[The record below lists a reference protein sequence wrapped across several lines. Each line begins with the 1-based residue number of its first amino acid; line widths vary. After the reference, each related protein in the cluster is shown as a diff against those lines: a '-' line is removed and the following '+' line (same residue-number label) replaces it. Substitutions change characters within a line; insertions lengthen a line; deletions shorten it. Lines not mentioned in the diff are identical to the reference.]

1 MNENQ
6 AKVQPN
12 QEPERRPISPLNRQE
27 NEQSKRVVK
36 KDKKKAFGSGI
47 IWYIFLIPAFLG
59 ILLFM
64 VYPIFESLRLS
75 FYQSNGTM
83 ETFIGL
89 DNFKTILTSG
99 PFWNSVWNTFYIG
112 IFQILITIPL
122 GFIFASLI
130 NSTPRGQNFFKVIY
144 FLPNVTSIVAA
155 AMIFAFVL
163 HPEMGIVNYILETI
177 GLPTPGWLS
186 NPSTSKWAVILLSV
200 WHWIGFVIIIC
211 LANLQAISP
220 EMYEAAR
227 IDGAGRV
234 QQWLFI
240 TIPNMTATF
249 AFLLITGWIGALQ
262 RFNEVYVLGG
272 PSGSPARSIQTMGAF
287 IYERGFTGFEFG
299 MASAA
304 TYVMFIIILIFTFLN
319 IKISNMK
326 L

>member
-1 MNENQ
+1 MNNSSMATNIKPNEKSNEKKNDHKQ
-6 AKVQPN
+6 KKNRKSTFGYSKV
-12 QEPERRPISPLNRQE
+12 
-27 NEQSKRVVK
+27 
-36 KDKKKAFGSGI
+36 
-47 IWYIFLIPAFLG
+47 WYVFLIPSFLG

-64 VYPIFESLRLS
+64 VYPIVESFRLS
-75 FYQSNGTM
+75 FYQSNGTI

-89 DNFKTILTSG
+89 KNFKYILTSRT
-99 PFWNSVWNTFYIG
+99 FWNTVWNTFYIG
-112 IFQILITIPL
+112 FFQILITIPL

-130 NSTPRGQNFFKVIY
+130 NTVRKGQNFFKVIY

-163 HPEMGIVNYILETI
+163 HPEMGFVNYALDLI

-186 NPSTSKWAVILLSV
+186 DPATSKWAVILLAV

-220 EMYEAAR
+220 EMYEAAK
-227 IDGAGRV
+227 IDGANGI

-240 TIPNMTATF
+240 TVPNMGATF
-249 AFLLITGWIGALQ
+249 AFLFITGWIGSLQ

-299 MASAA
+299 IASAA
-304 TYVMFIIILIFTFLN
+304 TYVMFIIILIFTFVNLKVSKME
-319 IKISNMK
+319 I
-326 L
+326 

>member
-6 AKVQPN
+6 AKIQPN
-12 QEPERRPISPLNRQE
+12 QEPERRPVSPLNRPE
-27 NEQSKRVVK
+27 NEQQKRGVK
-36 KDKKKAFGSGI
+36 KDKKKSFGSGA
-47 IWYIFLIPAFLG
+47 IWYIFLLPAFLG

-75 FYQSNGTM
+75 FYQSNGTI
-83 ETFIGL
+83 ENFIGL
-89 DNFKTILTSG
+89 DNFKVILTSG

-163 HPEMGIVNYILETI
+163 HPEMGIVNYVLEAI

-186 NPSTSKWAVILLSV
+186 DPSTSKWAVILLSV

-227 IDGAGRV
+227 IDGAGGF
-234 QQWLFI
+234 QQWLYI

-299 MASAA
+299 IASAA
-304 TYVMFIIILIFTFLN
+304 TYVMFIIILIFTSLN

>member
-1 MNENQ
+1 M
-6 AKVQPN
+6 AKHHLEIHANTDNSTGLKFVKSKK
-12 QEPERRPISPLNRQE
+12 RRPQLT
-27 NEQSKRVVK
+27 
-36 KDKKKAFGSGI
+36 
-47 IWYIFLIPAFLG
+47 WYIFLIPSFLG

-75 FYQSNGTM
+75 FYQSNGTI
-83 ETFIGL
+83 EHFIGL
-89 DNFKTILTSG
+89 DNFKTVLTSG

-112 IFQILITIPL
+112 IFQIIITIPL

-163 HPEMGIVNYILETI
+163 HPEMGIVNYALDTL
-177 GLPTPGWLS
+177 GLPTPKWLAD
-186 NPSTSKWAVILLSV
+186 PSTSKWAVILLAV

-211 LANLQAISP
+211 LANLQAIST
-220 EMYEAAR
+220 EMYEAAK
-227 IDGAGRV
+227 IDGASGF
-234 QQWLFI
+234 QQWLYI
-240 TIPNMTATF
+240 TVPNMAGTF

-272 PSGSPARSIQTMGAF
+272 PNGSPARSIQTMGAF

-299 MASAA
+299 VASAA
-304 TYVMFIIILIFTFLN
+304 TYIMFMIILAFTFLN
-319 IKISNMK
+319 LKISNMK

>member
-1 MNENQ
+1 M
-6 AKVQPN
+6 AKNHMEINANSDTITGVKLTRLKN
-12 QEPERRPISPLNRQE
+12 
-27 NEQSKRVVK
+27 KRSQLV
-36 KDKKKAFGSGI
+36 
-47 IWYIFLIPAFLG
+47 WYIFLIPSFLG

-75 FYQSNGTM
+75 FYQSNGTI
-83 ETFIGL
+83 ENFNGL
-89 DNFKTILTSG
+89 NNFKTVLTSG

-122 GFIFASLI
+122 GFIFATLI
-130 NSTPRGQNFFKVIY
+130 NSTPRGQSFFKVIY

-155 AMIFAFVL
+155 AIIFAFVL
-163 HPEMGIVNYILETI
+163 HPEMGIVNYALEAV
-177 GLPTPGWLS
+177 GLPTPKWLAD
-186 NPSTSKWAVILLSV
+186 PSTSKWAVILLAV

-220 EMYEAAR
+220 DMYEAAK
-227 IDGAGRV
+227 IDGASGI

-240 TIPNMTATF
+240 TIPNMAGTF

-272 PSGSPARSIQTMGAF
+272 PNGSPARSIQTMGAF

-299 MASAA
+299 VASAA
-304 TYVMFIIILIFTFLN
+304 TYIMFMIILVFTFLN
-319 IKISNMK
+319 LKISKMK

>member
-1 MNENQ
+1 M
-6 AKVQPN
+6 AKSNAELTTEISMVTRTK
-12 QEPERRPISPLNRQE
+12 RRRNWSL
-27 NEQSKRVVK
+27 K
-36 KDKKKAFGSGI
+36 
-47 IWYIFLIPAFLG
+47 WYIFLLPSFLG

-64 VYPIFESLRLS
+64 VYPVFESLRLS
-75 FYQSNGTM
+75 FYQSNGTI
-83 ETFIGL
+83 ENYIGL
-89 DNFKTILTSG
+89 ENFKSVLTSG

-112 IFQILITIPL
+112 IFQIIITIPL
-122 GFIFASLI
+122 GFIFATLI

-163 HPEMGIVNYILETI
+163 HPEMGIVNYVLGSI

-186 NPSTSKWAVILLSV
+186 EPSTAKWAVILLAV
-200 WHWIGFVIIIC
+200 WHWLGFVIIIC

-220 EMYEAAR
+220 EMYEAAK
-227 IDGAGRV
+227 IDGASNF

-240 TIPNMTATF
+240 TIPNMTGTF

-272 PSGSPARSIQTMGAF
+272 PNGSPARSIQTMGAF

-299 MASAA
+299 IASAA

-319 IKISNMK
+319 LKISKMK
-326 L
+326 I

>member
-1 MNENQ
+1 MAKSNVELTNQIGLKSLKRKRRNESF
-6 AKVQPN
+6 K
-12 QEPERRPISPLNRQE
+12 
-27 NEQSKRVVK
+27 
-36 KDKKKAFGSGI
+36 
-47 IWYIFLIPAFLG
+47 WYIFLIPSFLG

-64 VYPIFESLRLS
+64 VYPVFESLRLS
-75 FYQSNGTM
+75 FYQSNGTI
-83 ETFIGL
+83 EHYIGL
-89 DNFKTILTSG
+89 ENFQSVLTSG

-112 IFQILITIPL
+112 IFQIIITIPL

-130 NSTPRGQNFFKVIY
+130 NSTTKGQNFFKVIY

-163 HPEMGIVNYILETI
+163 HPEMGIVNYILESI

-186 NPSTSKWAVILLSV
+186 DPSTSKWAVILLSV

-211 LANLQAISP
+211 LANLQAISS
-220 EMYEAAR
+220 EMYEAAK
-227 IDGAGRV
+227 IDGANGF

-240 TIPNMTATF
+240 TIPNMMGTF

-272 PSGSPARSIQTMGAF
+272 PNGSPARSIQTMGAF

-299 MASAA
+299 IASAA
-304 TYVMFIIILIFTFLN
+304 TYIMFIIILVFTFINLKVSKMN
-319 IKISNMK
+319 V
-326 L
+326 

>member
-1 MNENQ
+1 MNDNRVRVD
-6 AKVQPN
+6 ASTSVQG
-12 QEPERRPISPLNRQE
+12 QRLS
-27 NEQSKRVVK
+27 SVK
-36 KDKKKAFGSGI
+36 KMRNKPNGSSLV
-47 IWYIFLIPAFLG
+47 WYIFLVPSFLG

-64 VYPIFESLRLS
+64 AYPIFESLRLS
-75 FYQSNGTM
+75 FYQSNGTI
-83 ETFIGL
+83 ETFTGL
-89 DNFKTILTSG
+89 DNFRTVLTSG
-99 PFWNSVWNTFYIG
+99 PFWNSVWNTFFIG
-112 IFQILITIPL
+112 IFQIIITIPL

-163 HPEMGIVNYILETI
+163 HPEMGIVNYVLEFL

-186 NPSTSKWAVILLSV
+186 DPSTSKWGVILLTV

-211 LANLQAISP
+211 LANLQAISS
-220 EMYEAAR
+220 EMYEAAK
-227 IDGAGRV
+227 IDGASGM
-234 QQWLFI
+234 QQWFFI
-240 TIPNMTATF
+240 TIPNMGATF

-272 PSGSPARSIQTMGAF
+272 PSGSPARSIQTMGAY

-299 MASAA
+299 IASAA
-304 TYVMFIIILIFTFLN
+304 TYIMFMIILVFTFLN
-319 IKISNMK
+319 LKISNMK

>member
-1 MNENQ
+1 M
-6 AKVQPN
+6 
-12 QEPERRPISPLNRQE
+12 RPSKLEAQT
-27 NEQSKRVVK
+27 EQSPQTISLRGKSRLPHSSRV
-36 KDKKKAFGSGI
+36 
-47 IWYIFLIPAFLG
+47 WYLFLLPSLLG

-64 VYPIFESLRLS
+64 VYPILESLRLS
-75 FYQSNGTM
+75 FFQTTGAA
-83 ETFIGL
+83 EQFIGL
-89 DNFKTILTSG
+89 ANFQTVLTSG
-99 PFWNSVWNTFYIG
+99 PFWNSVWNTFFIG
-112 IFQILITIPL
+112 FFQIAITVPL
-122 GFIFASLI
+122 GFVFASLI
-130 NSTPRGQNFFKVIY
+130 NSVSRGQNFFKVVY

-163 HPEMGIVNYILETI
+163 HPQMGIVNYSLEFL

-186 NPSTSKWAVILLSV
+186 DPSTSKWGVIMLAV

-211 LANLQAISP
+211 LANLQAISA

-227 IDGAGRV
+227 IDGASDL

-240 TIPNMTATF
+240 TIPNMSSTF

-299 MASAA
+299 IASAA
-304 TYVMFIIILIFTFLN
+304 TYIMFMIILVFTFVNLRV
-319 IKISNMK
+319 SNMK

>member
-1 MNENQ
+1 M
-6 AKVQPN
+6 AKNSLELETTSGPN
-12 QEPERRPISPLNRQE
+12 SQLKSEVETIRQK
-27 NEQSKRVVK
+27 KRK
-36 KDKKKAFGSGI
+36 SQLT
-47 IWYIFLIPAFLG
+47 WYIFLIPSFLG

-75 FYQSNGTM
+75 FYQSNGTI
-83 ETFIGL
+83 ENYIGL
-89 DNFKTILTSG
+89 ANFKTVLTSG
-99 PFWNSVWNTFYIG
+99 PFWNSVWNTFFIG
-112 IFQILITIPL
+112 IFQIIITIPL

-130 NSTPRGQNFFKVIY
+130 NSTPKGQNFFKVIY

-155 AMIFAFVL
+155 SMIFAFVL
-163 HPEMGIVNYILETI
+163 HPEMGIVNYALDSI
-177 GLPTPGWLS
+177 GLPTLKWLAS
-186 NPSTSKWAVILLSV
+186 PDTSKWAVILLAV

-227 IDGAGRV
+227 IDGASGI

-240 TIPNMTATF
+240 TVPNMAGTF

-272 PSGSPARSIQTMGAF
+272 PNGSPARSIQTMGAF

-299 MASAA
+299 IASAA
-304 TYVMFIIILIFTFLN
+304 TYIMFMIILVFTFLN
-319 IKISNMK
+319 LKISKMK

>member
-1 MNENQ
+1 M
-6 AKVQPN
+6 AKNSIELETTTGPKPVLDHQVETIK
-12 QEPERRPISPLNRQE
+12 QK
-27 NEQSKRVVK
+27 KRK
-36 KDKKKAFGSGI
+36 SQI
-47 IWYIFLIPAFLG
+47 TWYIFLLPSFLG

-75 FYQSNGTM
+75 FYQSNGTI
-83 ETFIGL
+83 ENYIGL
-89 DNFKTILTSG
+89 ANFKLVLTSG

-163 HPEMGIVNYILETI
+163 HPEMGIVNYALDAI
-177 GLPTPGWLS
+177 GLPTPKWLAD
-186 NPSTSKWAVILLSV
+186 PATSKWAVILLAV

-220 EMYEAAR
+220 EMYEAAK
-227 IDGAGRV
+227 IDGASGI

-240 TIPNMTATF
+240 TIPNMAGTF

-272 PSGSPARSIQTMGAF
+272 PNGSPARSIQTMGAF

-299 MASAA
+299 IASAA
-304 TYVMFIIILIFTFLN
+304 TYIMFMIILAFTFLN
-319 IKISNMK
+319 LKISNMK

>member
-1 MNENQ
+1 MNGNQ
-6 AKVQPN
+6 AETQPN
-12 QEPERRPISPLNRQE
+12 HEQEHQLVSPVNHSRREPQKGFAKKVTKKR
-27 NEQSKRVVK
+27 SKS
-36 KDKKKAFGSGI
+36 GS
-47 IWYIFLIPAFLG
+47 IWYVFLTPALLG

-75 FYQSNGTM
+75 FFQSNGTN

-89 DNFKTILTSG
+89 ANFKTVLTSG

-130 NSTPRGQNFFKVIY
+130 NSTPKGQNFFKVVY

-163 HPEMGIVNYILETI
+163 HPEMGIVNYVLDSL

-186 NPSTSKWAVILLSV
+186 DPNTSKWGVILLSV

-227 IDGAGRV
+227 IDGAGRF

-240 TIPNMTATF
+240 TIPNMTSTF

-272 PSGSPARSIQTMGAF
+272 PTGSPARSIQTMGAF
-287 IYERGFTGFEFG
+287 IYERGFTGMEFG
-299 MASAA
+299 IASAA
-304 TYVMFIIILIFTFLN
+304 TYIMFIIILIFTFINL
-319 IKISNMK
+319 KVSNMK

>member
-1 MNENQ
+1 MVKFVFSRKETYM
-6 AKVQPN
+6 AKN
-12 QEPERRPISPLNRQE
+12 HLEITAKTHTNAGLKLMK
-27 NEQSKRVVK
+27 SKKR
-36 KDKKKAFGSGI
+36 SSQWT
-47 IWYIFLIPAFLG
+47 WYIFLLPSFLG

-75 FYQSNGTM
+75 FYQSNGTI
-83 ETFIGL
+83 EHFIGL
-89 DNFKTILTSG
+89 NNFKTVLTSG

-163 HPEMGIVNYILETI
+163 HPEMGIVNFALDAI
-177 GLPTPGWLS
+177 GLPTPKWLAD
-186 NPSTSKWAVILLSV
+186 PSTSKWAVILLSV

-211 LANLQAISP
+211 LANLQAIST
-220 EMYEAAR
+220 EMYEAAK
-227 IDGAGRV
+227 IDGANGF
-234 QQWLFI
+234 QQWLYI
-240 TIPNMTATF
+240 TVPNMAGTF

-272 PSGSPARSIQTMGAF
+272 PNGSPARSIQTMGAF

-299 MASAA
+299 VASAA
-304 TYVMFIIILIFTFLN
+304 TYIMFMIILAFTFLN
-319 IKISNMK
+319 LKISKMK

>member
-1 MNENQ
+1 M
-6 AKVQPN
+6 AKNSLEMETAPRP
-12 QEPERRPISPLNRQE
+12 EPRRPSPDPGVKAAPKP
-27 NEQSKRVVK
+27 KRTKMK
-36 KDKKKAFGSGI
+36 KNSL
-47 IWYIFLIPAFLG
+47 IWYVFLLPSFLG

-64 VYPIFESLRLS
+64 VYPVFESLRLS
-75 FYQSNGTM
+75 FYQSNGTI
-83 ETFIGL
+83 ETYIGL
-89 DNFKTILTSG
+89 DNFKTVLTSG

-112 IFQILITIPL
+112 IFQIVITIPL

-163 HPEMGIVNYILETI
+163 HPEMGIVNYALNSL
-177 GLPTPGWLS
+177 GLPGPDWLS
-186 NPSTSKWAVILLSV
+186 DPSTSKWAVILLAV

-220 EMYEAAR
+220 EMYEAAK
-227 IDGAGRV
+227 IDGASGI

-240 TIPNMTATF
+240 TIPNMGPTF

-272 PSGSPARSIQTMGAF
+272 PNGSPARSIQTMGAF

-299 MASAA
+299 IASAA
-304 TYVMFIIILIFTFLN
+304 TYIMFMIILAFTFVNL
-319 IKISNMK
+319 KVSKMK